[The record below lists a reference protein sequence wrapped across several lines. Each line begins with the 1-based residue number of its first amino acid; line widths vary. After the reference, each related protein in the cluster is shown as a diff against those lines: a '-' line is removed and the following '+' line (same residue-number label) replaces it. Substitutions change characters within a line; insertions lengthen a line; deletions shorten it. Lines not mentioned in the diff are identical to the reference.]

1 MKAVRDHLT
10 VKTPI
15 GGVARYQ
22 RDYYHRIEHQDL
34 ERVPGNPWIICTL
47 WVALHD
53 IETATTMDELNQ
65 VLEVFDWVG
74 QRARPSGVLPEQVHP
89 HNGDPVSVSPL
100 TWSHAVV
107 VTTVLRW
114 LLKHA
119 ELSGKPSGVVAGLAR
134 QDELN

>member
-1 MKAVRDHLT
+1 MRSSNMDVQETRRCEHSSAEAEVISLDAGLRMEGLPTLHLW
-10 VKTPI
+10 
-15 GGVARYQ
+15 
-22 RDYYHRIEHQDL
+22 D
-34 ERVPGNPWIICTL
+34 
-47 WVALHD
+47 
-53 IETATTMDELNQ
+53 Q

-134 QDELN
+134 QDELR